1 MVSRPGHSTGTTERG
16 WPRLRHSTPTLSF
29 ISHSTHLGRWRAR
42 DRELF
47 RQPILTPDTTSVVF
61 TRHHLACQSGL
72 TVPRS
77 FLYCLFPGSTLI
89 HYRRTPQSI
98 VRSLPP
104 RISPP
109 RAPTLLPS
117 TSLNALHHLGYS
129 GHNLG

>member
-1 MVSRPGHSTGTTERG
+1 MTVLFKNLRAIGYGEHTRSLHRNHGERG

-29 ISHSTHLGRWRAR
+29 ISHSTHLGQWRAR
-42 DRELF
+42 DRGLF
-47 RQPILTPDTTSVVF
+47 RQPILTPDTTSVVY
-61 TRHHLACQSGL
+61 HLACQSGL

-104 RISPP
+104 RVSPP
-109 RAPTLLPS
+109 RPRFSPLRPLM
-117 TSLNALHHLGYS
+117 HRII
-129 GHNLG
+129 